1 MANAT
6 PIRLHPLLTIQISVD
21 IEPMVRELEKAII
34 RMPDGPLLY
43 QRARQL
49 VVIAE
54 GVASPP
60 WLRRPPDTPVI
71 VEAQSAYLRQLASLA
86 ATFVKYSKTT
96 KSSSPVLPPMFLVD
110 TLRAQPGWK
119 FPVLD
124 GIVCAPTLCP
134 NGSVLTEP
142 GYHPESGLYVHLNG
156 TSYPPLPDRRTR
168 DEARTAIERLRAV
181 FNDFPFVERWHFSAT
196 IAALLS
202 LIARYAVTGNI
213 PLFAVNANTAGTG
226 KGLLIDTIST
236 IATGRSAPCWPQTDD
251 QEEERKRLLTIGLA
265 GDALVHIDNITAPL
279 GSGPLDSAITARSVI
294 GRLLGSNEECRVQ
307 MDTVFFAS
315 GNNLSYKGDMVR
327 RIIPIDMDPKTER
340 PEERTDFEHSPLL
353 PWVLEKR
360 PQLVIDALTILVSYM
375 ETGQP
380 LQGLSAMGSFDEWS
394 SLIRSALIWAG
405 EADPCEGRKITQAES
420 DPDVELL
427 QAILDA
433 WVACYGTVPVTL
445 HRVDHDIRLYTH
457 GQGIDKWV
465 NLRDALS
472 ALDPRGNGAQFNL
485 KVIGKGLSAR
495 QGRRLGDKRLVRDRA
510 QAGHNKTAAWK
521 IEQFS

>member
-1 MANAT
+1 MANAS
-6 PIRLHPLLTIQISVD
+6 PIPLHPLPIIQISVD
-21 IEPMVRELEKAII
+21 LEPMVRALEDAIV
-34 RMPDGPLLY
+34 RMPGGPSLY

-54 GVASPP
+54 GVTSPP

-71 VEAQSAYLRQLASLA
+71 VEAQPAYLRQLASLA
-86 ATFVKYSKTT
+86 ATFTKHSKTT
-96 KSSSPVLPPMFLVD
+96 KGPVPVLPPTFLID
-110 TLRAQPGWK
+110 TLRAQPGWP

-134 NGSVLTEP
+134 NGTVLTDP

-156 TSYPPLPDRRTR
+156 TNYPELPVFRTL
-168 DEARTAIERLRAV
+168 DEARAAIRRLREV
-181 FNDFPFVERWHFSAT
+181 FRDFPFVDPWHVSAT
-196 IAALLS
+196 LAALLS
-202 LIARYAVTGNI
+202 LVARYAVTGNI
-213 PLFAVNANTAGTG
+213 PLFAVSANTAGTG
-226 KGLLIDTIST
+226 KGLLIDAIST
-236 IATGRSAPCWPQTDD
+236 IATGRCAPCWPQTSDE
-251 QEEERKRLLTIGLA
+251 EEERKRLLTIGLA
-265 GDALVHIDNITAPL
+265 GDQLVHFDNITAPF

-294 GRLLGSNEECRVQ
+294 GRLLGLNEECRVQ

-315 GNNLSYKGDMVR
+315 RNNIAYKGDMVR

-353 PWVLEKR
+353 PWVLENR
-360 PQLVIDALTILVSYM
+360 PQLVMDALTILVSYM

-380 LQGLSAMGSFDEWS
+380 QQGLPAMGSFDEWS
-394 SLIRSALIWAG
+394 NLIRSALIWAG

-420 DPDVELL
+420 DPDVEIL

-433 WVACYGTVPVTL
+433 WVACYGTTPVTL
-445 HRVDHDIRLYTH
+445 HRVDHDIKLYTF
-457 GQGIDKWV
+457 GQGIDKW
-465 NLRDALS
+465 NDLRDALS
-472 ALDPRGNGAQFNL
+472 ALDPHGSGKQLNL

-510 QAGHNKTAAWK
+510 QVGRNKTASWK
-521 IEQFS
+521 IEQFQ